1 MRIDK
6 FPPGLRSTMDIEAG
20 RTGRTL
26 RRDDVSS
33 SVFPNGRLR
42 GAGSNASPMPLKGGS
57 STP

>member
-1 MRIDK
+1 
-6 FPPGLRSTMDIEAG
+6 MDIEAG

-42 GAGSNASPMPLKGGS
+42 GAGSIASPMPLKGGS